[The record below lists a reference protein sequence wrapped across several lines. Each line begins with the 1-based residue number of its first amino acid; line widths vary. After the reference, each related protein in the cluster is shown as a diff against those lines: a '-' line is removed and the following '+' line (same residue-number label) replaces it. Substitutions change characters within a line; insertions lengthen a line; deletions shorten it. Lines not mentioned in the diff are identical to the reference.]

1 MSGVALVAMVG
12 LALIAAVLSVFL
24 GQSRLPTLG
33 LLLVLA
39 AGAIIFVAMLPQL
52 KALLDIFANL
62 TEKTGLSTQYF
73 NVVLKVIGV
82 AYLAEFGGQLC
93 RDANQ
98 GALAVK
104 IEFAAKITILLL
116 AAPIIS
122 SILQSVMRLL
132 A

>member
-1 MSGVALVAMVG
+1 MNGLALVSMVG
-12 LALIAAVLSVFL
+12 LALIATVLAVFL
-24 GQSRLPTLG
+24 GQSRLPTLA

-39 AGAIIFVAMLPQL
+39 AGCIIFVAMLPAL
-52 KALLDIFANL
+52 SALLEIFANL
-62 TEKTGLSTQYF
+62 TEKSGLSTQYF

-93 RDANQ
+93 RDASQ

-116 AAPIIS
+116 AAPVIS
-122 SILQSVMRLL
+122 SILQSVVRLL
-132 A
+132 S